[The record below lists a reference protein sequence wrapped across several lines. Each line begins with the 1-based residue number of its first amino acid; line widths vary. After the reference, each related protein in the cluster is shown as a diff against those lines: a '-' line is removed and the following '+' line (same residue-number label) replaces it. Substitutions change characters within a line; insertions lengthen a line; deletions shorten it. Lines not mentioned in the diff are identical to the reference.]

1 MAKKSKYILV
11 TGASAGIGLAI
22 TKFLAEKGDYVIA
35 TDKNKISDDILEQYN
50 NIDFFKMDLANHD
63 SILLTKKLVE
73 DKYQEI
79 DALVNNAGIFVGG
92 PLVEIDI
99 ELINRIF
106 AVNVFGTIF
115 VTQVFFPLIHRKK
128 GRIIN
133 ISSEAGRFT
142 PPFSGPYSMV
152 KYTIE
157 SFSDALRRELMFVGV
172 KVSTIQPGA
181 VKTDLL
187 NKTPNYY
194 ITSDSSLFSKQ
205 ISRIHQLSSSEWKR
219 ATEPNTIAK
228 LVYKVIHTKNPKP
241 RYKIK
246 NNLGRRVLEYLPDR
260 LVDKM
265 IKIILR

>member
-1 MAKKSKYILV
+1 MAKKSKFVLV

-35 TDKNKISDDILEQYN
+35 TDKSKLSDEILEQYS
-50 NIDFFKMDLANHD
+50 NIDFFKMDLSNHD
-63 SILLTKKLVE
+63 SILITKELVE
-73 DKYQEI
+73 EQYQGI

-92 PLVEIDI
+92 SLIEMDM

-106 AVNVFGTIF
+106 EVNVFGTIF
-115 VTQVFFPLIHRKK
+115 VTKTFFSLIHKRK

-142 PPFSGPYSMV
+142 PPFSGPYSMT
-152 KYTIE
+152 KYAIE

-181 VKTDLL
+181 VKTNLL
-187 NKTPNYY
+187 DKTPNYY
-194 ITSDSSLFSKQ
+194 AESESSLFSRQ
-205 ISRIHQLSSSEWKR
+205 IKRIHELSSAEWKR
-219 ATEPNTIAK
+219 ATDPYTIAK
-228 LVYKVIHTKNPKP
+228 LVYKVMHTKNPKP

-246 NNLGRRVLEYLPDR
+246 NNRGRRVLEYLPDR
-260 LVDKM
+260 LVDRM